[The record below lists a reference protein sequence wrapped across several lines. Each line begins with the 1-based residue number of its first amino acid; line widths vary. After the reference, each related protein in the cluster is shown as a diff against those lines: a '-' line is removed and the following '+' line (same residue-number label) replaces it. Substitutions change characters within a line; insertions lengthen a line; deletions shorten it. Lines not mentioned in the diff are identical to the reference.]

1 MLRRL
6 IDRFPNLTAGT
17 LYSAIV
23 AIVFYRFWGG
33 AFLINEMSDARSG
46 YAFRSF
52 AAQYLKSHGRLPLWD
67 PYIFGGFPFA
77 AGHGDALYPTA
88 LLRLLL
94 PVDVGISLGFMI
106 HVALAGLF
114 MFMFLRALR
123 MDWGP
128 SFVGGLAYSLGGQV
142 ISMVSP
148 GHDGKLFVSAL
159 LPLALMFLY
168 RAVTTGGWSRY
179 VGFGL
184 VIGMCLLTSHYP
196 MTYYLLMA
204 AGFFWGYLV
213 FLSGE
218 RPETHRPGPSFL
230 LFAGALVLAF
240 GLAAA
245 QMAPFMEY
253 IKFSP
258 RGASGGTSTGWAFAT
273 AWSMPPEELV
283 NTVWPTF
290 SGILQDYWG
299 RNPFKLH
306 SEYIGVA
313 VLMLATFGFQ
323 LRDRRRM
330 AWFFVFLAIYGC
342 LFAFGGYTPFYY
354 LPYYLLP
361 GIKLTRAAGTIFV
374 LVSFSAAALA
384 GLGLQALATQWTTLN
399 RRPLFWWA
407 GATALAALLAVAGGW
422 RVLMD
427 ALAQPERFDAVAA
440 NYSAFRLDAFR
451 VLLVSSAL
459 LVAAWRAPS
468 ARVALWASGLIV
480 GADLWSVERHFI
492 QWSPPASQTF
502 APDSVV
508 RTLQA
513 DPETFRVLA
522 VGPYR
527 DTYLMVQG
535 LRTVLGYH
543 GNELQ
548 RFDELA
554 GGKNIWRNIGNPNLW
569 KLLAVKYI
577 VLEDTV
583 SAPSLIRQLGPV
595 AATGESKPVYLYRV
609 ENAAPFAYM
618 VREAIHTP
626 DDQAVA
632 TLMDPRF
639 DPRRLILVPPDAPA
653 GVTTLRALPDT
664 VPGIVTTE
672 AVQAG
677 EYRFAVQSPPDS
689 PAYLFIAENYYPDWK
704 AEVDGRPV
712 PVLRA
717 QYSLMAVPLAAGS
730 RAIHLSY
737 SSAWDHAGWM
747 LSLSVL
753 ALLTIVAM
761 VQLVKGREPPSV

>member
-1 MLRRL
+1 MPRRL
-6 IDRFPNLTAGT
+6 TERFPNLTAGA

-23 AIVFYRFWGG
+23 ALVFYRFWGG

-67 PYIFGGFPFA
+67 PYIFGGLPFA

-88 LLRLLL
+88 ILRLLL
-94 PVDVGISLGFMI
+94 PVDTGISLGFML

-114 MFMFLRALR
+114 MFIFLRALR
-123 MDWGP
+123 LDWGP
-128 SFVGGLAYSLGGQV
+128 SFVGGLAYMLGGQV

-159 LPLALMFLY
+159 LPLMLMFLY
-168 RAVTTGGWSRY
+168 QAVTAGRWQRY
-179 VGFGL
+179 LCFGVVVG
-184 VIGMCLLTSHYP
+184 MSLLTAHYQ
-196 MTYYLLMA
+196 MTYYALMA
-204 AGFFWGYLV
+204 AGFYWAYLV

-218 RPETHRPGPSFL
+218 RPAAHAPGWAFASFV
-230 LFAGALVLAF
+230 GALVLGF

-245 QMAPFMEY
+245 QLAPFAEY
-253 IKFSP
+253 IRFSP
-258 RGASGGTSTGWAFAT
+258 RGAGEGASTGWAFAT
-273 AWSMPPEELV
+273 SWSMPPDELL
-283 NTVWPTF
+283 NAVWPRF

-313 VLMLATFGFQ
+313 VLMLATLGFQ
-323 LRDRRRM
+323 LTERRRM
-330 AWFFVFLAIYGC
+330 AWFFVFLGVYGC

-361 GIKLTRAAGTIFV
+361 GIKLTRAAGMIFV
-374 LVSFSAAALA
+374 LTAFSAAVLA
-384 GLGLQALATQWTTLN
+384 GFGLQALATQWTTLN

-407 GATALAALLAVAGGW
+407 GAMAVAALLAVAGGW

-427 ALAQPERFDAVAA
+427 AVAQPERFDAVAA
-440 NYSAFRLDAFR
+440 NYATFRLDSFR
-451 VLLVSSAL
+451 VLLVALAL
-459 LVAAWRAPS
+459 LAAAWRAPS
-468 ARVALWASGLIV
+468 VRVALWAAGLII
-480 GADLWSVERHFI
+480 GLDLWSIERRFI
-492 QWSPPASQTF
+492 QWSPPAAQTF
-502 APDSVV
+502 AADTVIH
-508 RTLQA
+508 TLQA
-513 DPETFRVLA
+513 DPETFRVLP

-527 DTYLMVQG
+527 DTYLMAQG

-543 GNELQ
+543 GNELH

-554 GGKNIWRNIGNPNLW
+554 GGKNAWRNLGNPNLW

-577 VLEDTV
+577 VLADTV
-583 SAPSLIRQLGPV
+583 NAPGLVRQLGPV
-595 AATGESKPVYLYRV
+595 PAAGESRPVYLYRI
-609 ENAAPFAYM
+609 EAAAPFAYM

-626 DDQAVA
+626 DEQAVG

-639 DPRRLILVPPDAPA
+639 DPRRLLLVPPDAPA

-664 VPGIVTTE
+664 VPGRVSTE
-672 AVQAG
+672 ADEGG
-677 EYRFAVQSPPDS
+677 EYRFTIQSPPDA
-689 PAYLFIAENYYPDWK
+689 PAYLFIAENYYPDWR
-704 AEVDGRPV
+704 AEVDGHSV

-730 RAIHLSY
+730 RAVHLVY
-737 SSAWDHAGWM
+737 ASAWDRAGWLISLTVVVGLFIAAG
-747 LSLSVL
+747 LS
-753 ALLTIVAM
+753 
-761 VQLVKGREPPSV
+761 LVKGREPRSV